1 MDCIFCKIIAGQL
14 PSFKV
19 WEDDKFLAFLTIE
32 PIRNGHTLVI
42 PKKHENY
49 LFDLDDK
56 TLTELILAA
65 KKVAQTLK
73 KTFNPKSGKVGV
85 IVYGFDAPHAHIH
98 LVPMDQPGD
107 LAFSK
112 QHKASNQE
120 LELTLEKIKENTSA

>member
-1 MDCIFCKIIAGQL
+1 MDCIFCKIIMGQI

-19 WEDDKFLAFLTIE
+19 WEDDNFLAFLTIE
-32 PIRNGHTLVI
+32 PIKPGHTLVI

-49 LFDLDDK
+49 LFDLDDE
-56 TLTELILAA
+56 TLKEFILAS
-65 KKVAQTLK
+65 KKVATKLK
-73 KTFNPKSGKVGV
+73 EVFKPKSGKVGV

-107 LAFSK
+107 LSFSK

-120 LELTLEKIKENTSA
+120 LELILEKIKTS

>member
-1 MDCIFCKIIAGQL
+1 MGQI

-19 WEDDKFLAFLTIE
+19 WEDDNFLAFLTIE
-32 PIRNGHTLVI
+32 PIKPGHTLVI

-49 LFDLDDK
+49 LFDLDDE
-56 TLTELILAA
+56 TLKEFILAS
-65 KKVAQTLK
+65 KKVATKLK
-73 KTFNPKSGKVGV
+73 EVFKPKSGKVGV

-107 LAFSK
+107 LSFSK

-120 LELTLEKIKENTSA
+120 LELILEKIKTS